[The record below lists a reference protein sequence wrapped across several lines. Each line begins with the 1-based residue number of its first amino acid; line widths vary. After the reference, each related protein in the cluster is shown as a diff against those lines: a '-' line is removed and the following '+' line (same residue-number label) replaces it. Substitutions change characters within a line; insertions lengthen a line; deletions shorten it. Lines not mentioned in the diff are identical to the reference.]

1 LRVCLQVWL
10 VSFDSQVYSLRRCG
24 QVAEMLAREKNVKA
38 TGSRL
43 TIYRLLV
50 FAKAEYDH
58 AVKPLGE

>member
-1 LRVCLQVWL
+1 
-10 VSFDSQVYSLRRCG
+10 
-24 QVAEMLAREKNVKA
+24 MLAREKNVKA